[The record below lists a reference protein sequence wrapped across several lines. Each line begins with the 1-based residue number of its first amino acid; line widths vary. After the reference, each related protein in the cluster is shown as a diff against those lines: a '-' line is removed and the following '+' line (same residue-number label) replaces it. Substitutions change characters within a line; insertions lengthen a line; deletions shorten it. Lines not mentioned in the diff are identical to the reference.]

1 MSSQKIHTFSE
12 TGLHSALLIA
22 LLLIL
27 LVGFFDAL
35 FFTPEGAT
43 PVIWRLEPVVVT
55 GQSQPSR

>member
-27 LVGFFDAL
+27 LVGLLDSL

-43 PVIWRLEPVVVT
+43 PVMWRLEPVVVT
-55 GQSQPSR
+55 GQAQPSH